1 MLVRITCADVSLV
14 EKRHKKWGIIE
25 HRFWRKVDNDTDKS
39 KGGDAS
45 VLYILVRCL
54 PPALI
59 SNWLGHSGLKHV
71 VFVPTSCFLGGPG
84 VSERNPSYPLA
95 VVTGRKAAMT
105 AGDLL

>member
-1 MLVRITCADVSLV
+1 MG
-14 EKRHKKWGIIE
+14 KIE
-25 HRFWRKVDNDTDKS
+25 HRSWRKVDNHKDKN
-39 KGGDAS
+39 KGRNVSA
-45 VLYILVRCL
+45 LYILVRCL

-59 SNWLGHSGLKHV
+59 SNWLSHSGLKHV